1 MCFKSPISSIRLR
14 DVFLHI
20 NFVLFNVHSGK
31 STNFVH
37 QHFYDA
43 NQSKQPKKSASAA
56 ARRTAASTTYWG
68 AITAYLQGCC
78 SGGGGQSNSSQSC
91 CKSCSC
97 SFSWCKCCRCCGWG
111 STASNSDSLH
121 DSGGTNFDDAT
132 DLEAGLSERTPLID
146 TSSKKSYTAVGNTTT
161 TTLNTATSATS
172 TGNVAEDGLIRDRA
186 ASTGSQDQEQDQD
199 DILDLEAGPQADQG
213 ADNNEKESSKPDKK
227 RKKKPLSMYDN
238 ARLAL
243 GLVPSKIEHAQEVQL
258 FTSDQ
263 QPAGKVRHLFWF
275 FHHHQLRKVCC
286 RWYFFRFDTVFF
298 DF

>member
-1 MCFKSPISSIRLR
+1 M
-14 DVFLHI
+14 
-20 NFVLFNVHSGK
+20 
-31 STNFVH
+31 H

-56 ARRTAASTTYWG
+56 ARRAASSSTYWG
-68 AITAYLQGCC
+68 ALTAYLQGCC
-78 SGGGGQSNSSQSC
+78 SGGAGQSNSSPNC

-111 STASNSDSLH
+111 TSNNSLQDSE
-121 DSGGTNFDDAT
+121 GTNFDDAT
-132 DLEAGLSERTPLID
+132 DLEAGLTERTPLID

-161 TTLNTATSATS
+161 TTSNTSSSATS
-172 TGNVAEDGLIRDRA
+172 TGNAAEDGLIRDRA
-186 ASTGSQDQEQDQD
+186 ASTDSQEQEQDQD
-199 DILDLEAGPQADQG
+199 DILDLEAGPKVDQG
-213 ADNNEKESSKPDKK
+213 ADKNEKESSKTDKK
-227 RKKKPLSMYDN
+227 RKKKKPLSMYDN

-263 QPAGKVRHLFWF
+263 QPAGKVRLLFCF
-275 FHHHQLRKVCC
+275 VFSISEIESFY
-286 RWYFFRFDTVFF
+286 RWHYFRFNTVFF